1 MAQAF
6 QCKTWVQRQE
16 TERDSLSRRGS
27 ALANDFEALPHDWTR
42 CGKNLDGD
50 DSLPQGLK
58 PSLILPDLRGAKAPL
73 YHSAAGFRDFFRS
86 LLGALRFP
94 QPVKLECLRNET
106 EDPGQAYRGQSEV
119 IIECAPQARDCT
131 HRRYRYKDGVD
142 EVERA
147 KNRSKSTVR
156 SKVEHVFA
164 VMKLKFGFV
173 KLRFRGLQKNATQL
187 FAVCALVNLYLARK
201 KLLLLAPA

>member
-27 ALANDFEALPHDWTR
+27 ALAKDFEALPHDWTR

-58 PSLILPDLRGAKAPL
+58 PSLILRDLRGAKAPL

-86 LLGALRFP
+86 LFSRAGLR
-94 QPVKLECLRNET
+94 VKLTSPLRLRSE
-106 EDPGQAYRGQSEV
+106 PALSLSKGQAF
-119 IIECAPQARDCT
+119 
-131 HRRYRYKDGVD
+131 RR
-142 EVERA
+142 
-147 KNRSKSTVR
+147 
-156 SKVEHVFA
+156 
-164 VMKLKFGFV
+164 
-173 KLRFRGLQKNATQL
+173 
-187 FAVCALVNLYLARK
+187 
-201 KLLLLAPA
+201 